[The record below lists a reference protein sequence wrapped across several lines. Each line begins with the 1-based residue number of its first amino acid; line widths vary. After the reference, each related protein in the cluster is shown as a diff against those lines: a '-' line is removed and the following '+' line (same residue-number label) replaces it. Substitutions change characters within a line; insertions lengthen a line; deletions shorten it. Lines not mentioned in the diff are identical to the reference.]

1 MIVVREVVTL
11 LRYQVDQSGLYAYR
25 QAFESTLQA
34 MVAAS
39 VRAGAAMRQALAD
52 VLPGVPNAPQAKAG
66 PSAIA
71 RMPGAWM
78 TIAQMTVAQ
87 MAVGRMAVGQMASP
101 RTANGQAARGQTA
114 NGQTANGQT
123 ANGQAASGPAGP
135 RPQGIPAPR
144 QHAAALGGLRGA
156 IQLTLGASP
165 LKRVLGDIDAWVQ
178 IQARLLQAAGS
189 DGNAVQADRD
199 LARVSRTSGTPYA
212 DNVDTYARSARTL
225 QDHGRTRQEA
235 TGITEAV
242 ALSMRLSQTPA
253 QNRDGIVT
261 ALTNMVEQGRLDLGQ
276 FNALP
281 QRMQD
286 ALAAGLDLSRGQLR
300 DQVQSGQ
307 VTTDRALPAL
317 QSQLPAMR
325 TEAEGAPASITAAM
339 TVFNDAMQRY
349 LGQALPAG
357 RGVLNG
363 VATSILFLADHIDA
377 VVKLLALMGASI
389 GLVSLGNGLR
399 RASAVSGGLFQSLI
413 AATRAALGLDAA
425 MALRG
430 GPAGAMRMLSVW
442 TRSIAPMLRMAA
454 VLSTIYL
461 IGEDIASWLAG
472 GESVMGGWIGGVEEW
487 QDELD
492 AVSSVLTVVKD
503 LLGGA
508 GEALGPWIQR
518 FGSIAVMVYGLWQ
531 ILSPVG
537 GFLLNLAR
545 VVVPMLWNAFAM
557 TPIGRIISLIGML
570 AVALWQIWENWDVI
584 KAYISAS
591 WDALMAMAMDSFLG
605 PVIEYIGAI
614 WKFWSGLVSGVI
626 AAFTGD
632 WDGAI
637 AHWAGA
643 FNGLWTFFSDM
654 GGRMVATVKEIG
666 RAIQT
671 WVIDKARAAKNW
683 LKSLLPGQSG
693 PDAGNQASVMDG
705 WSPDAA
711 PNWLTTASSAAGLV
725 VPPVS
730 VIGPVPTRIGSPFS
744 FQSSNNFVVNVASGD
759 PLVVRKAVA
768 EGVSQGQQ
776 RSLQGLPHWYDLT
789 PGVESPG

>member
-11 LRYQVDQSGLYAYR
+11 LRYQADQSGLHAYR

-52 VLPGVPNAPQAKAG
+52 VLPGVANAPQAKAG
-66 PSAIA
+66 PSASA

-101 RTANGQAARGQTA
+101 RTANGQAAR
-114 NGQTANGQT
+114 GQTANGQT

-730 VIGPVPTRIGSPFS
+730 VIGPVPTRIGAPFS

>member
-11 LRYQVDQSGLYAYR
+11 LRYQVDQSGLLAYR

-34 MVAAS
+34 MAGAS

-52 VLPGVPNAPQAKAG
+52 VLPGVANTPQAKAG
-66 PSAIA
+66 PSASA
-71 RMPGAWM
+71 RMPGALM
-78 TIAQMTVAQ
+78 TIAQMAVAQ
-87 MAVGRMAVGQMASP
+87 MTVGRMTVGQMASQ
-101 RTANGQAARGQTA
+101 RTA

-123 ANGQAASGPAGP
+123 ANGQTASASVGP
-135 RPQGIPAPR
+135 RPQSTPAAR
-144 QHAAALGGLRGA
+144 QHAGALGGLRGV

-165 LKRVLGDIDAWVQ
+165 FKRVLGDIDAWVQ

-189 DGNAVQADRD
+189 EGNAGQADRD

-212 DNVDTYARSARTL
+212 DNVDTYARSALTL

-276 FNALP
+276 FNTLP

-286 ALAAGLDLSRGQLR
+286 ALATGLNLSRGQLR
-300 DQVQSGQ
+300 DQVQGGQ

-325 TEAEGAPASITAAM
+325 TEAEAAPASITAAM

-357 RGVLNG
+357 HGVLNG

-377 VVKLLALMGASI
+377 VVKLLALTGASI

-399 RASAVSGGLFQSLI
+399 RARAVAGGLFQSLT

-425 MALRG
+425 MAMRS
-430 GPAGAMRMLSVW
+430 GPAGAMQMLSVW

-454 VLSTIYL
+454 VLTTIYL
-461 IGEDIASWLAG
+461 IGEDIANWMAG
-472 GESVMGGWIGGVEEW
+472 GESVLGGWIGGVEEW

-492 AVSSVLTVVKD
+492 AVSSVLTFVKD

-570 AVALWQIWENWDVI
+570 AVALWQIWENWDAI

-605 PVIEYIGAI
+605 PVIEYIRAI

-671 WVIDKARAAKNW
+671 WVIDKARAAKDW

-693 PDAGNQASVMDG
+693 PDAGDQASVMDG

-711 PNWLTTASSAAGLV
+711 PNWLTTASGAAGLV

-730 VIGPVPTRIGSPFS
+730 VIGPVPMRGGAPFS

-759 PLVVRKAVA
+759 PLVVKKAVA
-768 EGVSQGQQ
+768 DAVSQGQQ
-776 RSLQGLPHWYDLT
+776 RGLQSLPHWYDLT